1 MDIALIE
8 RMMKWKKQKA
18 LLLVILSAI
27 LLFANMGYTGATP
40 PEMEWNRTFG
50 GAGIER
56 AEFVE
61 QTSDNGYLLVGSTRV
76 CRECPEDV
84 WLVKTDQ
91 KGNEQWNTTFGG
103 RGYYHVDF
111 FQQTSDDGYI
121 LAGITSVCGE
131 CPTDV
136 WLVKTDPK
144 GEEQWNKTFRKM
156 GSDHLYLFQ
165 QTFDNGYIFAGTA
178 SLCNECPD
186 DVWLMKTDVKGDE
199 LWNKTFKGTGNDR
212 LKYIQQTPD
221 GGWIIIR
228 MTGSWDNYSIVMG
241 KIDVTGTME
250 WEKPFGKGNIYT
262 IQQTSDGGLIIG
274 SSTSS
279 APEGSNFRLVK
290 TDSTGDE
297 QWNKTFKG
305 TIRYVANTIQQT
317 FDGGYIIGG
326 NTDSWGVCHSDFWL
340 MKTDAK
346 GNEQWIWTSG
356 GSNHDWIKSVRPT
369 VDGSYI
375 LRGWTFSYDD
385 DFWLIKI
392 DPRGNMLWVK
402 TFEDVESFQQTSD
415 GGYILAGD
423 KDSDFMLIK
432 LDKEPPTP
440 TALFIYYPKH
450 PGVEQMITFNAS
462 LSYDPDEKITNY
474 QWNFGDG
481 NTLNTTEKTITHSYA
496 SKGTHNVT
504 LTVKNNNTV
513 MHSTNRNVT
522 VQQITPP
529 QMEWKQTIGG
539 IGFDNANSVQQTGDG
554 GYISAGGT
562 DSYGSGDGDFWLVKT
577 DSNGKEQWNRT
588 FGGTDYDY
596 AHSVMQTLD
605 GGYILTGNTG
615 SFGAGESD
623 VWLVKTD
630 ALGYEQWNMTFG
642 GTDRDSAYSVTQSTD
657 GGYILAGETYSYG
670 AGRSDVW
677 LVKTDSK
684 GYEQWNKTFGGI
696 NDDRAESV
704 QQSPDGGYI
713 LAGQTSS
720 FGPGWSNAWL
730 IKIDTNGNMQW
741 NQTFGGTGGDWA
753 ESIQQTSDGGF
764 IIAGTTTSYGAG
776 YFDFW
781 LIKTDSKGKEQWNQ
795 TFEGS
800 GDDWAHSV
808 IQTSDGGYVITGK
821 TGPLY
826 DNVNYDQNDNLDDM
840 WLVKTDSKGNMEWYN
855 SFGSTGFDWANC
867 IQQTSDGGYIIAGKI
882 DSYRAGDADV
892 WLIKLEG
899 NLIQVQEEPA
909 QSEKQSPHT
918 QDVPGFNAAFAF
930 GSLLSVGYFVL
941 RKPLK

>member
-1 MDIALIE
+1 
-8 RMMKWKKQKA
+8 MMKWKKQKA

-27 LLFANMGYTGATP
+27 LLFADMGYTGATP
-40 PEMEWNRTFG
+40 PEVEWNRTFG

-56 AEFVE
+56 AEFV
-61 QTSDNGYLLVGSTRV
+61 
-76 CRECPEDV
+76 
-84 WLVKTDQ
+84 K
-91 KGNEQWNTTFGG
+91 
-103 RGYYHVDF
+103 
-111 FQQTSDDGYI
+111 QTSDDGYI
-121 LAGITSVCGE
+121 LAGSTRVCRECPADVWLIKTDSKGNERWNTTFGGTGSDYVDFFKQTSDDGYILAGTTSVCGS
-131 CPTDV
+131 CPNDV
-136 WLVKTDPK
+136 WLLKTNSK
-144 GEEQWNKTFRKM
+144 GEEQWNKTFRKT
-156 GSDHLYLFQ
+156 GSDQVDFFQ
-165 QTFDNGYIFAGTA
+165 QTSDNGYILSGTA
-178 SLCNECPD
+178 SLCNECPN

-199 LWNKTFKGTGNDR
+199 LWNKTFKGTSNDR
-212 LKYIQQTPD
+212 PEYIQQTPD

-228 MTGSWDNYSIVMG
+228 MTGSQSNYSIVMG
-241 KIDVTGTME
+241 KIDVNGTME
-250 WEKPFGKGNIYT
+250 WEKSFGKGNVHT
-262 IQQTSDGGLIIG
+262 VQQTANGGFIIEV
-274 SSTSS
+274 S
-279 APEGSNFRLVK
+279 AQSGWESGLDFTLLK

-305 TIRYVANTIQQT
+305 TPRYGANTIQQT

-346 GNEQWIWTSG
+346 GNEQWNWTSG
-356 GSNHDWIKSVRPT
+356 GSNHDWIKSVRQT
-369 VDGSYI
+369 ADGSYI
-375 LRGWTFSYDD
+375 LRGWTLSYDD

-392 DPRGNMLWVK
+392 DSRGNMLWIK
-402 TFEDVESFQQTSD
+402 TFKDIESFQQTSD
-415 GGYILAGD
+415 AGYILAGN

-432 LDKEPPTP
+432 LEKEPINT
-440 TALFIYYPKH
+440 TALFTYNPKH

-481 NTLNTTEKTITHSYA
+481 NTLNATEKTIYHSYA
-496 SKGTHNVT
+496 SKGMYNVT
-504 LTVKNNNTV
+504 VTVKNNNTA
-513 MHSTNRNVT
+513 MHSTNRKVT

-539 IGFDNANSVQQTGDG
+539 IGFDNANSVQQTCDG
-554 GYISAGGT
+554 GYISAGRTG
-562 DSYGSGDGDFWLVKT
+562 SYGSGGGDFWLVKT

-605 GGYILTGNTG
+605 GGYILAGNTW
-615 SFGAGESD
+615 SYDAGESD
-623 VWLVKTD
+623 VWLVKND
-630 ALGYEQWNMTFG
+630 AHGYEQWNMTFG
-642 GTDRDSAYSVTQSTD
+642 GINDDSAYSVSQSAE
-657 GGYILAGETYSYG
+657 GGYILAGETCSYG

-696 NDDRAESV
+696 NDDQAKSV
-704 QQSPDGGYI
+704 RQTSDGGYI
-713 LAGQTSS
+713 LAGKTGS
-720 FGPGWSNAWL
+720 FGLDWSDVWL

-741 NQTFGGTGGDWA
+741 NQTFGGNGGDWA

-776 YFDFW
+776 HFDFW

-808 IQTSDGGYVITGK
+808 IQTSDGGYVIIGK
-821 TGPLY
+821 TRALD
-826 DNVNYDQNDNLDDM
+826 DNVNYDQNDDLDDM

-867 IQQTSDGGYIIAGKI
+867 IQQTSDGGYIIAGKT

-899 NLIQVQEEPA
+899 NLIQAKEDSA
-909 QSEKQSPHT
+909 KSEKQSPHT
-918 QDVPGFNAAFAF
+918 QDVPGFNAAFAI
-930 GSLLSVGYFVL
+930 GSLLSVGHFVL
-941 RKPLK
+941 RKSLV

>member
-1 MDIALIE
+1 
-8 RMMKWKKQKA
+8 MMKWKKQKT
-18 LLLVILSAI
+18 LLMVILSAI
-27 LLFANMGYTGATP
+27 LLFADIESTGATA

-50 GAGIER
+50 GTGIER

-61 QTSDNGYLLVGSTRV
+61 QTSDNGYLLVGSIRV
-76 CRECPEDV
+76 CRECPENV
-84 WLVKTDQ
+84 RLVKTDP
-91 KGNEQWNTTFGG
+91 KGNEQWNTTLGG
-103 RGYYHVDF
+103 RGYTHVDF
-111 FQQTSDDGYI
+111 FQQTSDDGCI
-121 LAGITSVCGE
+121 LAGITSVCGQ

-136 WLVKTDPK
+136 WLVKNDAK
-144 GEEQWNKTFRKM
+144 GEEQWNKTFRKT
-156 GSDHLYLFQ
+156 GINHLYLFQ
-165 QTFDNGYIFAGTA
+165 QTFDDGYILAGTA

-212 LKYIQQTPD
+212 PKYIQQTPD

-228 MTGSWDNYSIVMG
+228 TTGSQPNYSIVMG
-241 KIDVTGTME
+241 KIDVNGTME
-250 WEKPFGKGNIYT
+250 WEKSFGKGNVHT
-262 IQQTSDGGLIIG
+262 VRQTADGGFITGASAQSAWG
-274 SSTSS
+274 SGLDFT
-279 APEGSNFRLVK
+279 LVK
-290 TDSTGDE
+290 TDSMGDE

-305 TIRYVANTIQQT
+305 KLRYRANTIGQT
-317 FDGGYIIGG
+317 LDGGYIIGG
-326 NTDSWGVCHSDFWL
+326 STDSWGICHSDFWL

-346 GNEQWIWTSG
+346 GNEKWTWTSG
-356 GSNHDWIKSVRPT
+356 GPNHDWIKSVRQT
-369 VDGSYI
+369 ADGSYI

-392 DPRGNMLWVK
+392 DSRGNMLWVK
-402 TFEDVESFQQTSD
+402 TFEDIESFRQTSD

-432 LDKEPPTP
+432 LEKEPPTP
-440 TALFIYYPKH
+440 TALFINNPKH

-481 NTLNTTEKTITHSYA
+481 NTLNTTEKTIIHSYA
-496 SKGTHNVT
+496 SKGTYNVT
-504 LTVKNNNTV
+504 VTVKNNNTA
-513 MHSTNRNVT
+513 MHSTNRKVT

-539 IGFDNANSVQQTGDG
+539 IGFDNANSVQQTCDG
-554 GYISAGGT
+554 GYISAGITG
-562 DSYGSGDGDFWLVKT
+562 SYGSGDGDFWLVKT

-605 GGYILTGNTG
+605 GGYILAGNTW
-615 SFGAGESD
+615 SYGAGESD

-630 ALGYEQWNMTFG
+630 AHGYEQWNMTFG
-642 GTDRDSAYSVTQSTD
+642 GTDRDSTYSVTQAVD
-657 GGYILAGETYSYG
+657 GGYILAGETNSYG

-704 QQSPDGGYI
+704 RQTFDGGYI
-713 LAGQTSS
+713 LAGGTGS
-720 FGPGWSNAWL
+720 FGGGWSDVWL

-741 NQTFGGTGGDWA
+741 NQTFGGNGGDWA

-781 LIKTDSKGKEQWNQ
+781 LIKTDSSGKEQWNQ
-795 TFEGS
+795 TFEGL

-821 TGPLY
+821 TGLL
-826 DNVNYDQNDNLDDM
+826 DDDVNYDQNDDLDDM

-867 IQQTSDGGYIIAGKI
+867 IRQTSDGGYIIAGKT
-882 DSYRAGDADV
+882 DSYRAGDADIL
-892 WLIKLEG
+892 LIKLEG
-899 NLIQVQEEPA
+899 NLIQAKEDST
-909 QSEKQSPHT
+909 QSEKQIPYT
-918 QDVPGFNAAFAF
+918 QDVPGFNTAFAI
-930 GSLLSVGYFVL
+930 GSLLSAGYFVF
-941 RKPLK
+941 RKSLK

>member
-1 MDIALIE
+1 LDITLIE
-8 RMMKWKKQKA
+8 RMMKWKKQKT
-18 LLLVILSAI
+18 LLMVILSAI
-27 LLFANMGYTGATP
+27 LLFADIGSTGATP
-40 PEMEWNRTFG
+40 PEVEWNRTFG

-56 AEFVE
+56 AEFVK

-84 WLVKTDQ
+84 WLVKTD
-91 KGNEQWNTTFGG
+91 
-103 RGYYHVDF
+103 
-111 FQQTSDDGYI
+111 
-121 LAGITSVCGE
+121 
-131 CPTDV
+131 
-136 WLVKTDPK
+136 PK
-144 GEEQWNKTFRKM
+144 GEEQWNKTFRKT
-156 GSDHLYLFQ
+156 GNDQFDFFQ
-165 QTFDNGYIFAGTA
+165 QTSDDGY
-178 SLCNECPD
+178 
-186 DVWLMKTDVKGDE
+186 
-199 LWNKTFKGTGNDR
+199 
-212 LKYIQQTPD
+212 
-221 GGWIIIR
+221 IR

-241 KIDVTGTME
+241 KIDVNGNME
-250 WEKPFGKGNIYT
+250 WEKPFGNVNIYT
-262 IQQTSDGGLIIG
+262 TQQTSDGGLIIG
-274 SSTSS
+274 SSARS
-279 APEGSNFRLVK
+279 AQEGSFFKLVK
-290 TDSTGDE
+290 TDSAGDE

-305 TIRYVANTIQQT
+305 TLRYKANTIQQT
-317 FDGGYIIGG
+317 LDGGYIIGG
-326 NTDSWGVCHSDFWL
+326 STDSWGVCHSDFWL
-340 MKTDAK
+340 MKTDAN
-346 GNEQWIWTSG
+346 GNEQWTWTSG
-356 GSNHDWIKSVRPT
+356 GSNHDWIKSVHQT
-369 VDGSYI
+369 ADGSYI

-392 DPRGNMLWVK
+392 DPRGKMLWVK

-423 KDSDFMLIK
+423 KDSDFHLIK
-432 LDKEPPTP
+432 LEKEPPTP
-440 TALFIYYPKH
+440 TALFIYDPKH

-481 NTLNTTEKTITHSYA
+481 NTLSTTEKTIIHSYA
-496 SKGTHNVT
+496 SKGTYNVT
-504 LTVKNNNTV
+504 VTVKNNNTA
-513 MHSTNRNVT
+513 MHSTNRKVT

-539 IGFDNANSVQQTGDG
+539 IGFDNAYSVQQTCDG
-554 GYISAGGT
+554 GYISAGRTG
-562 DSYGSGDGDFWLVKT
+562 SYGSGGGDFWLVKT

-605 GGYILTGNTG
+605 GGYILAGNTR
-615 SFGAGESD
+615 SYGAGESD

-630 ALGYEQWNMTFG
+630 SLGYEQWNRTFG
-642 GTDRDSAYSVTQSTD
+642 GTDRDSATSVTQAED

-704 QQSPDGGYI
+704 RQTSDGGYI
-713 LAGQTSS
+713 LAGRTGS
-720 FGPGWSNAWL
+720 FGLGWSDVWL

-741 NQTFGGTGGDWA
+741 NQTFGGTRGDWA
-753 ESIQQTSDGGF
+753 ESVQQTSDGGF

-808 IQTSDGGYVITGK
+808 IQTSDGGYVIVGK
-821 TGPLY
+821 TGALD
-826 DNVNYDQNDNLDDM
+826 DNVKYDQNDDLDDM

-867 IQQTSDGGYIIAGKI
+867 IQQTSDGGYIIAGKT

-899 NLIQVQEEPA
+899 NLIQAKEDSA
-909 QSEKQSPHT
+909 QSEKQSPYTQEKLEGNLIQTKEDSAQSEKQSPQT
-918 QDVPGFNAAFAF
+918 QDVPGFNAAFAI

-941 RKPLK
+941 RKSLV

>member
-1 MDIALIE
+1 
-8 RMMKWKKQKA
+8 MMKWKKQKA

-40 PEMEWNRTFG
+40 PEVEWNRTFG
-50 GAGIER
+50 GAGIEH

-76 CRECPEDV
+76 CRECPE
-84 WLVKTDQ
+84 
-91 KGNEQWNTTFGG
+91 
-103 RGYYHVDF
+103 
-111 FQQTSDDGYI
+111 
-121 LAGITSVCGE
+121 
-131 CPTDV
+131 DV

-199 LWNKTFKGTGNDR
+199 LWNKTFKGTDNDR

-262 IQQTSDGGLIIG
+262 IHHTSDGGFIIG

-340 MKTDAK
+340 MKTHAK

-423 KDSDFMLIK
+423 KYSDFMLIK

-462 LSYDPDEKITNY
+462 PSSDPDEKITNY

-481 NTLNTTEKTITHSYA
+481 NTLNTTEKTINHSYA

-539 IGFDNANSVQQTGDG
+539 IGFDNANSVQQTGDS
-554 GYISAGGT
+554 GYISAGSTG
-562 DSYGSGDGDFWLVKT
+562 SYGSGDGDF
-577 DSNGKEQWNRT
+577 
-588 FGGTDYDY
+588 
-596 AHSVMQTLD
+596 
-605 GGYILTGNTG
+605 
-615 SFGAGESD
+615 
-623 VWLVKTD
+623 
-630 ALGYEQWNMTFG
+630 
-642 GTDRDSAYSVTQSTD
+642 
-657 GGYILAGETYSYG
+657 
-670 AGRSDVW
+670 
-677 LVKTDSK
+677 
-684 GYEQWNKTFGGI
+684 
-696 NDDRAESV
+696 
-704 QQSPDGGYI
+704 
-713 LAGQTSS
+713 
-720 FGPGWSNAWL
+720 WL

-930 GSLLSVGYFVL
+930 GSLLSVRYFVL

>member
-1 MDIALIE
+1 M
-8 RMMKWKKQKA
+8 
-18 LLLVILSAI
+18 VILSAI
-27 LLFANMGYTGATP
+27 LLFADIGSTGATA
-40 PEMEWNRTFG
+40 PEVEWNRTFG
-50 GAGIER
+50 GTGIER

-61 QTSDNGYLLVGSTRV
+61 QISDNGYLLVGSIRV
-76 CRECPEDV
+76 CRECPENV
-84 WLVKTDQ
+84 WLLKTDP

-103 RGYYHVDF
+103 RGYTHVDF
-111 FQQTSDDGYI
+111 FQQTSDDGCI
-121 LAGITSVCGE
+121 LAGITSVCGQ

-136 WLVKTDPK
+136 WLVKNDAK
-144 GEEQWNKTFRKM
+144 GEEQWNKTFRKT
-156 GSDHLYLFQ
+156 GINHLYLFQ
-165 QTFDNGYIFAGTA
+165 QTFDNGYILAGIA

-212 LKYIQQTPD
+212 PKYIQQTPD

-228 MTGSWDNYSIVMG
+228 TTGSQPNYSIVMG
-241 KIDVTGTME
+241 KIDVNGTME
-250 WEKPFGKGNIYT
+250 WEKSFGKGNVHT
-262 IQQTSDGGLIIG
+262 VRQTADGGFITGASAQSAWG
-274 SSTSS
+274 SGLDFT
-279 APEGSNFRLVK
+279 LVK
-290 TDSTGDE
+290 TDSMGDE

-305 TIRYVANTIQQT
+305 KLRYRANTIGQT
-317 FDGGYIIGG
+317 LDGGYIIGG
-326 NTDSWGVCHSDFWL
+326 STDSWGICHSDFWL

-346 GNEQWIWTSG
+346 GNEQWTWTSG
-356 GSNHDWIKSVRPT
+356 GPNHDWIKSVRQT
-369 VDGSYI
+369 ADGSYI

-392 DPRGNMLWVK
+392 DSRGNMLWVK
-402 TFEDVESFQQTSD
+402 TFEDIESFRQTSD

-432 LDKEPPTP
+432 LEKEPPTP
-440 TALFIYYPKH
+440 TALFINNPKH

-481 NTLNTTEKTITHSYA
+481 NTLNTTEKTIIHSYA
-496 SKGTHNVT
+496 SKGTYNVT
-504 LTVKNNNTV
+504 VTVKNNNTA
-513 MHSTNRNVT
+513 MHSTNRKVT

-529 QMEWKQTIGG
+529 KMEWKQTIGG
-539 IGFDNANSVQQTGDG
+539 IGFDNANSVQQTCDG
-554 GYISAGGT
+554 GYISAGITG
-562 DSYGSGDGDFWLVKT
+562 SYGSGDGDFWLVKT

-605 GGYILTGNTG
+605 GGYILAGNTW
-615 SFGAGESD
+615 SYGAGESD

-630 ALGYEQWNMTFG
+630 AHGYEQWNRTFG
-642 GTDRDSAYSVTQSTD
+642 GTDRDSTYSVTQAVD
-657 GGYILAGETYSYG
+657 GGYILAGGTNSYG

-704 QQSPDGGYI
+704 RQTFDGGYI
-713 LAGQTSS
+713 LAGGTGS
-720 FGPGWSNAWL
+720 FGRGWSDVWL

-741 NQTFGGTGGDWA
+741 NQTFGGNGGDWA

-781 LIKTDSKGKEQWNQ
+781 LIKTDSNGKEQWNQ

-821 TGPLY
+821 TGLL
-826 DNVNYDQNDNLDDM
+826 DDDVNYDQNDDLDDM

-867 IQQTSDGGYIIAGKI
+867 IRQTSDGGYIIAGKT

-899 NLIQVQEEPA
+899 NLIQAKEDST
-909 QSEKQSPHT
+909 QSEKQIPYT
-918 QDVPGFNAAFAF
+918 QDVPGFNTAFAI
-930 GSLLSVGYFVL
+930 GSLLSAGYFVF
-941 RKPLK
+941 RKSLK